1 MSQKNSA
8 IMANAMPETQ
18 MWQQKVTD
26 ARKRGDMYDA
36 ARYTMEMT
44 KFQKESG
51 INPLKSMAPI
61 FVQFPFFMGMFFG
74 LTLLVSNLQSILE
87 IILLYL
93 LLFWEKRSMRSLIR

>member
-74 LTLLVSNLQSILE
+74 LRAMAYLPVERYVSCLHNT
-87 IILLYL
+87 
-93 LLFWEKRSMRSLIR
+93 